1 MFELGVLVAFVG
13 GGFALVML
21 WLGSERSRPA
31 RPAELHFV
39 RCEECLGEM
48 RAGRTVCPRC
58 GAAQVD

>member
-1 MFELGVLVAFVG
+1 MF
-13 GGFALVML
+13 

-39 RCEECLGEM
+39 RCEECLVEM